1 MKSPVTPTNLPRQ
14 ILHSLLGIA
23 ALTLVSTGCA
33 GGAKIAPHAKVS
45 VHVEEVTDWSF
56 ETDHPVA
63 IDKPTITKVL
73 LGLYRMDGQSRSPQT
88 SASDSKQLKVFS
100 DEEAALL
107 APLLAKSLSRSAPNQ
122 LIGFRLTPLPESGQ
136 ESIKGSLYVRHGSI
150 YLTIG
155 KGSKPAGF
163 LPKSVVPTEPA
174 PAYVAGGTLDATT
187 MIIDYQALAK
197 AEAEQSAP
205 TVAASQAKAQEAGEG
220 SLTQQQLEELSN
232 ANQELARKNLEVTIL
247 RRESDWM
254 KRELRERD
262 EEIKAIKRTAALP
275 VVAPPQPVVQA
286 IVAPAKPALQTKVAD
301 KPAQKRN
308 RRKSPKR
315 TKHSSDV

>member
-1 MKSPVTPTNLPRQ
+1 MKSPVMPTNLPRQ
-14 ILHSLLGIA
+14 VLHSLIGIV

-73 LGLYRMDGQSRSPQT
+73 LGLYRMDGQGRSSKTP
-88 SASDSKQLKVFS
+88 ASDSKQMKIFS
-100 DEEAALL
+100 EEEAALL
-107 APLLAKSLSRSAPNQ
+107 APLLAKSLSRVAPNQ

-136 ESIKGSLYVRHGSI
+136 EPIKGSLYVQHGSI

-163 LPKSVVPTEPA
+163 LPKSVVRTEPA
-174 PAYVAGGTLDATT
+174 PAYIAGGTLDATT
-187 MIIDYQALAK
+187 MIIDYQTLAQ
-197 AEAEQSAP
+197 AEAEQPAP
-205 TVAASQAKAQEAGEG
+205 AVAAALAKAQEAGEG
-220 SLTQQQLEELSN
+220 ALTQQQLDELAN
-232 ANQELARKNLEVTIL
+232 ANQELARKNLEVTML

-275 VVAPPQPVVQA
+275 TVAPPQPVAQIA
-286 IVAPAKPALQTKVAD
+286 VAPVKPALQTKVSD
-301 KPAQKRN
+301 KPAQK
-308 RRKSPKR
+308 KKQAKV
-315 TKHSSDV
+315 TKTR